1 MTSVKI
7 DLTLRDRSAVQMT
20 MRIGTKVVG
29 TVDLDASAI
38 EEHILT
44 FARFRASLADA
55 VPEQLDPGA
64 RPLAV
69 QSPKWHV
76 PPTKLPSG
84 YAFDVRHPGYGWMRF
99 VFPDNEAAQ
108 IADYLNGKY
117 PVEGE

>member
-1 MTSVKI
+1 MTGVAI
-7 DLTLRDRSAVQMT
+7 DLTLRDRSAVEMT

-64 RPLAV
+64 KPLAV

-76 PPTKLPSG
+76 PPTKLASG
-84 YAFDVRHPGYGWMRF
+84 YALDVRHPGYGWMRF
-99 VFPDNEAAQ
+99 VFSDNDAAQ
-108 IADYLNGKY
+108 IADHLRRDNPLASK
-117 PVEGE
+117 